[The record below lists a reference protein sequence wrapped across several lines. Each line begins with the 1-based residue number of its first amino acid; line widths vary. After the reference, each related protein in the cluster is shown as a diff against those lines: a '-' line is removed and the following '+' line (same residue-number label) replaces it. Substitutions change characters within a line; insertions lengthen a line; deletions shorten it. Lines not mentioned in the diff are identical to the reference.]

1 MMQATTV
8 FARRSKAKCMA
19 IVTPTVFI
27 VDDDNAIRES
37 LEDLIAD
44 AGWQAE
50 LCSSAQEFLAR
61 PRPLGPSCLILDVS
75 LPDLNGLEL
84 QKRIGADRVEMPI
97 IFITGHGDIPM
108 SVQAMKGGA
117 VEFLTKPLVPQVL
130 LNAIQAALVRSR
142 ALLDQEA
149 SMQVLRSCYGSLSRR
164 ERDVLSLVVRG
175 HLNKQVAGEL
185 GISEITVKQHRGRVM
200 RKMYAKSLPDLVT
213 MAARLGL
220 QTAGKR

>member
-1 MMQATTV
+1 MQTATV
-8 FARRSKAKCMA
+8 FAQRPKPNCMA
-19 IVTPTVFI
+19 IATPVVFI

-50 LCSSAQEFLAR
+50 LCTSAQEFLAR
-61 PRPLGPSCLILDVS
+61 PRPLGPSCLVLDVS

-84 QKRIGADRVEMPI
+84 QKRIAGDRAEMPI

-117 VEFLTKPLVPQVL
+117 VEFLTKPLVPEVL

-142 ALLDQEA
+142 ASLDQEA
-149 SMQVLRSCYGSLSRR
+149 SMQVLRSGYRSLSRR

-185 GISEITVKQHRGRVM
+185 GITEITVKQHRGRVM
-200 RKMYAKSLPDLVT
+200 RKMRAKSLPELVN

-220 QTAGKR
+220 QTAGKG